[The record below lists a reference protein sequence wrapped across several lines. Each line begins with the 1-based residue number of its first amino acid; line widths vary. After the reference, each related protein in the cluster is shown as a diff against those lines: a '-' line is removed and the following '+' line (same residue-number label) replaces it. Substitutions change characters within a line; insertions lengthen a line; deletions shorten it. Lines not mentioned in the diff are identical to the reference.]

1 MLLLVQGLFAA
12 ETDIK
17 IPETVSKLTS
27 NLPLLG
33 AVAGGLLV
41 LLVLLFLFRGGK
53 KKVDPEE
60 NLGEDLSAIGPA
72 PKGPRHYQLYVMN
85 QPVRLRLVVIAPMG
99 KKVVG
104 KIDTALEQIFRGL
117 GEVAI
122 DDKPRVRLWPPQL
135 SAAGFAPSFFR
146 LTKRPDPDGKAS
158 KWILLAGPA
167 RAGSMPVLLGLAVQ
181 ADELTKTGLVTMTET
196 KWGEVLRVENA

>member
-1 MLLLVQGLFAA
+1 MLLLVQGILAA
-12 ETDIK
+12 GANLK
-17 IPETVSKLTS
+17 VPETVSKLTS

-33 AVAGGLLV
+33 GIAGGLL
-41 LLVLLFLFRGGK
+41 LLLAVLFLFRGK
-53 KKVDPEE
+53 KKVDPEA
-60 NLGEDLSAIGPA
+60 NLGEDLAAIGPA
-72 PKGPRHYQLYVMN
+72 PKGPRHYQLFVMN

-104 KIDTALEQIFRGL
+104 KIDTALEQVFRGL

-135 SAAGFAPSFFR
+135 SVAGFAPSFFR
-146 LTKRPDPDGKAS
+146 LTKRPEPDGKAS
-158 KWILLAGPA
+158 TWILLAGPA
-167 RAGSMPVLLGLAVQ
+167 RAGATPVLLGLAVQ
-181 ADELTKTGLVTMTET
+181 ADELTKMGLLTMTET